1 MAFSGDTLDTHVIFY
16 NKLVS
21 KITEE
26 WWDEVLSECRGHDT
40 DDIELGDEA
49 GDVSMLDLVAGD
61 VFDLE
66 SLAKNK

>member
-1 MAFSGDTLDTHVIFY
+1 MAFSGDTLDTCVIFY

-21 KITEE
+21 KVTEE
-26 WWDEVLSECRGHDT
+26 QWDEVLSECRGHDT
-40 DDIELGDEA
+40 DDIELGDEV

-66 SLAKNK
+66 SLVKNK

>member
-1 MAFSGDTLDTHVIFY
+1 M
-16 NKLVS
+16 
-21 KITEE
+21 EE
-26 WWDEVLSECRGHDT
+26 QWDEVLSEFRGHDT